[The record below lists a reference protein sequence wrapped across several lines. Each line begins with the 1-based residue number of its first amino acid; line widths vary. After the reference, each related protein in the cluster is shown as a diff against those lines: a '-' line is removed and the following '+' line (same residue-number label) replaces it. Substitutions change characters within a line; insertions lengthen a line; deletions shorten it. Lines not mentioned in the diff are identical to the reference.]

1 MNEDNSKNL
10 TWESFNEESILIPLD
25 TVQNMVEITETEN
38 GSESEYRPPSNEDED
53 SIEERK
59 SFGHYSSSKIVT
71 GKRKRS
77 DTDDLIEE
85 VKIAAVSKR

>member
-10 TWESFNEESILIPLD
+10 TWESYNEESILIPLE
-25 TVQNMVEITETEN
+25 TVQSMVEITETEN
-38 GSESEYRPPSNEDED
+38 GSEYQPPSNEDED
-53 SIEERK
+53 SGEIQ

-77 DTDDLIEE
+77 DTDELIEE